1 MNSIQHSDND
11 NNIDRLNKI
20 MSTTAHKQYNRLGT
34 AANTIS
40 LSTSSPLIAKYMNLS
55 TFTGVNTN
63 NDVSTSNEFTTDSF
77 SSNRTTSSLNPESY
91 LSNKLNVKIN
101 LKIIKQQQ
109 KLTFI

>member
-1 MNSIQHSDND
+1 MNSAIQHNNDND

-55 TFTGVNTN
+55 TFTGVNNSNSTN
-63 NDVSTSNEFTTDSF
+63 NDVSSSNDYNSDSF
-77 SSNRTTSSLNPESY
+77 SSTKTTSSSLNPESY
-91 LSNKLNVKIN
+91 LSNKLNVN
-101 LKIIKQQQ
+101 YLN
-109 KLTFI
+109 